1 MRLAGVALPPL
12 SEIAM
17 QRYRLHH
24 NPLGNSLL
32 HGLLGGTLSAAVL
45 MWRGRKE
52 ASSAVAPI
60 NAPSHWIFG
69 DEALR
74 ADRVSARHT
83 LVGGVTHEASA
94 VLWGTLYEWLR
105 LRRMRPTASNAVT
118 DAAAVAALAALVDFK
133 LVPKRLTPGFEHRIG
148 RQGLVWVYISLAC
161 GLALGGWLALRDRR

>member
-1 MRLAGVALPPL
+1 MRT
-12 SEIAM
+12 
-17 QRYRLHH
+17 YRLHH
-24 NPLGNSLL
+24 SLLDHGLL

-69 DEALR
+69 DEALQ
-74 ADRVSARHT
+74 ADRLSARHT

-105 LRRMRPTASNAVT
+105 MRRARPTASNAVT

-133 LVPKRLTPGFEHRIG
+133 LVPKRLTPGFEHRLG
-148 RQGLVWVYISLAC
+148 RQGLAWVYASLAC
-161 GLALGGWLALRDRR
+161 GLALGGWLALRGERRSAHR